1 MEQNVE
7 KIFQV
12 IYTTVISFLGDGQF
26 LDAGIAN
33 KNLGWFKNQI

>member
-7 KIFQV
+7 KTFQV
-12 IYTTVISFLGDGQF
+12 IYSFLGDGQF